1 MKKVIPFL
9 AIAFVVIGAALR
21 FAPHFP
27 NFAPIAAMAL
37 FGGVYLNK
45 KYALIVPIVAI
56 FVSDLFIGFYD
67 AKLMAGVYLSFI
79 LVGLIGLF
87 IKKHKNIG
95 TIIGG
100 TVLGSVLFFLIT
112 NFAVWAFYSWYPH
125 TLNGLS
131 QCFTMALP
139 FFRGTLIGDL
149 FYVAILFGVYEV
161 VIASVRKKH
170 LLVDSNINL

>member
-9 AIAFVVIGAALR
+9 AVVFIIIGAALR
-21 FAPHFP
+21 FVPHFP

-45 KYALIVPIVAI
+45 KYALIVPVVIMLI
-56 FVSDLFIGFYD
+56 SDLFIGLYD
-67 AKLMAGVYLSFI
+67 IKLMAGVYLSFI

-87 IKKHKNIG
+87 VKKHKNIG

-100 TVLGSVLFFLIT
+100 TVLGSILFFIIT
-112 NFAVWAFYSWYPH
+112 NFAVWAFYNWYSH
-125 TLNGLS
+125 TLNGIG

-139 FFRGTLIGDL
+139 FFRGTLMGDL
-149 FYVAILFGVYEV
+149 FYVAVLFGVYELV
-161 VIASVRKKH
+161 MVWVSKKK
-170 LLVDSNINL
+170 LITEKIVN

>member
-9 AIAFVVIGAALR
+9 AIAFVVIGAVLR

-27 NFAPIAAMAL
+27 NFAPIAAIAL

-45 KYALIVPIVAI
+45 KYALIIPIIAM
-56 FVSDLFIGFYD
+56 FASDLFIGLYD
-67 AKLMAGVYLSFI
+67 IKLMAGVYLSFV

-87 IKKHKNIG
+87 VKKHKNLG

-100 TVLGSVLFFLIT
+100 TILGSVLFFLIT
-112 NFAVWAFYSWYPH
+112 NFAVWVFYNWYPH

-139 FFRGTLIGDL
+139 FFLKGTLLGDL
-149 FYVAILFGVYEV
+149 FYVAVLFGVYELFMAV
-161 VIASVRKKH
+161 VRKKQP
-170 LLVDSNINL
+170 IIEKA

>member
-9 AIAFVVIGAALR
+9 AIVFVVIGAALR

-27 NFAPIAAMAL
+27 NFAPIAAIAL

-45 KYALIVPIVAI
+45 KYALIIPIAAMFI
-56 FVSDLFIGFYD
+56 SDLFIGLYD
-67 AKLMAGVYLSFI
+67 FKLMAGVYLSFI

-87 IKKHKNIG
+87 VKKHKNIG

-100 TVLGSVLFFLIT
+100 TILGSVLFFLIT
-112 NFAVWAFYSWYPH
+112 NFAVWIFYNWYAH
-125 TLNGLS
+125 TLSGLS

-139 FFRGTLIGDL
+139 FFRGTLMGDL
-149 FYVAILFGVYEV
+149 FYVAVLFGIYEIV
-161 VIASVRKKH
+161 MAVIKRKQPIMEKA
-170 LLVDSNINL
+170 